1 MSQNER
7 LVRYLIGGRTIS
19 AAQARSR
26 FGIRN
31 LRARVNDLR
40 NQGFCVYTSR
50 NGTRTAYRLG
60 TPSRAMVAVA
70 YQVAGSRIFGL

>member
-7 LVRYLIGGRTIS
+7 LVRYLVGGRSIS
-19 AAQARSR
+19 ASEARSR

-40 NQGFCVYTSR
+40 TQGFCVYTNRDGSR
-50 NGTRTAYRLG
+50 TTYRMG

-70 YQVAGSRIFGL
+70 YQVAGVRLFGK